1 MIYARR
7 DCLKV
12 PVTFSNTHERA
23 CLSGKTEIFSC
34 QDVDGFRCVVYRFV
48 DLITVGQQSYIRAST
63 GLRVTDRP
71 IDKQFLPRRDKL
83 TFEGSD
89 GRGGYNR
96 SG

>member
-34 QDVDGFRCVVYRFV
+34 QDVDGFGGVVYRFV
-48 DLITVGQQSYIRAST
+48 DLIPVGQQSYIRAAT
-63 GLRVTDRP
+63 GLRVVDLSIDEWEETRP
-71 IDKQFLPRRDKL
+71 PCTMEQEICH
-83 TFEGSD
+83 
-89 GRGGYNR
+89 
-96 SG
+96 